1 MLTYADACSRERMAL
16 LAAFSEVDFHPLDRD
31 RTPPTWTAA
40 AADAPARGGGGGAEG
55 AGGGGREVAA
65 ARARVHNVDQ
75 LWVVL
80 YHQLRL
86 LAVDAR
92 IEVLSLHVYALLTA
106 SVTSSASS
114 QLMRA

>member
-1 MLTYADACSRERMAL
+1 MLTHADACSRERMAL

-40 AADAPARGGGGGAEG
+40 AADAPARGGGGSGGGGAQAEG
-55 AGGGGREVAA
+55 AGGGGEGREVAAA

-92 IEVLSLHVYALLTA
+92 IEVRLNRALIEP
-106 SVTSSASS
+106 
-114 QLMRA
+114 

>member
-1 MLTYADACSRERMAL
+1 MLTYVDACSRERMAL

-31 RTPPTWTAA
+31 RNPPTWTAA
-40 AADAPARGGGGGAEG
+40 AAETPAGGGGGGGGGGAHAEG

-92 IEVLSLHVYALLTA
+92 IEVRLNTA
-106 SVTSSASS
+106 
-114 QLMRA
+114 